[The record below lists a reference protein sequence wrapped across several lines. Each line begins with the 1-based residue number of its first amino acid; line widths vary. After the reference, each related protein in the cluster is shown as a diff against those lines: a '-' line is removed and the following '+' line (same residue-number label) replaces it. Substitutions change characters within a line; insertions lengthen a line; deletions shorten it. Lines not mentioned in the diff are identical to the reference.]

1 MMVLFHNVGPRV
13 DPFDRVGEEG
23 GAIGLGDLVTRRTV
37 RVTEYQQA
45 GIGTWVATDLAR
57 SL

>member
-1 MMVLFHNVGPRV
+1 MVLFHNVGPRV